1 MWLKILVL
9 HLGGNTY
16 TYMEIISEERIQTM
30 GVWVKKS
37 AVIKL
42 WSAVREEVQ
51 GRPRNLHNY
60 R

>member
-1 MWLKILVL
+1 LVL